1 MVVILRFVRICYIY
15 NKIIAAMKAETL
27 EVFKIF
33 EKTHGEDQAKKII
46 SYFENADTVS
56 IEKEM
61 AAKTNNLATKEDVAN
76 VKAEMIKWMFIFW
89 IGQIN
94 ATFGFILLYLKK

>member
-1 MVVILRFVRICYIY
+1 
-15 NKIIAAMKAETL
+15 MKAETL

-46 SYFENADTVS
+46 TYFEHADS
-56 IEKEM
+56 IAIEKEI

-76 VKAEMIKWMFIFW
+76 VKAEIIKWMFIFW
-89 IGQIN
+89 IGQIA
-94 ATFGFILLYLKK
+94 ATFGFIILYLKK